1 MKSEDKNRLFKV
13 ALEGTPSNQDGK
25 QDPAGNNVDLTKL
38 EKDIV
43 SAVETKLE
51 EKTNSMKDGLK
62 SDLKDGLKT
71 ELETMI
77 TEKIDQAKK
86 EMVELSKSNKQ
97 SADDATEIEKIQ
109 LQKLNSCVKDGAEK
123 VTLQQYREYM
133 DKLNLQVRTALR
145 GGKIELDAT
154 IAGFAGFD
162 DARGGALIIPE
173 VDKTI
178 RQDFVDYDEGL
189 MNSITFEPAMSRTKR
204 CVVDVVEPDENTQAT
219 KETLEKIGYT
229 LDDGCFVSA
238 TLNLK
243 DYDSPARITYDQI
256 EDEAFRIEP
265 YINGKLVQGSRR
277 KVAKDLWIG
286 NSADKIKGII
296 NYPQGNKYGQVAV
309 KHVATSGTITMTDI
323 MNLCIANKNKGVLF
337 IDRATWGTLI
347 TEKDE
352 NGRYLFELGSV
363 AQGAGTQPFHVDA
376 VVPLLNVP
384 VVFDDAF
391 ILPEMVAANIKA
403 AILPPSAIAGYKR
416 PVARFMVKD
425 HLKNRDM
432 LLTERYDA
440 VLTQFKY
447 VKLLS
452 GVAESLG

>member
-86 EMVELSKSNKQ
+86 EMVELSKPNKQ

-309 KHVATSGTITMTDI
+309 KHVAESGKITMTDI

-452 GVAESLG
+452 GVAE

>member
-1 MKSEDKNRLFKV
+1 MKSQNKRLFEVKLEDGTPSNGGNNADKV
-13 ALEGTPSNQDGK
+13 ALEKLQN
-25 QDPAGNNVDLTKL
+25 DLTN
-38 EKDIV
+38 
-43 SAVETKLE
+43 AVETKLE
-51 EKTNSMKDGLK
+51 EKANSLKEGLK
-62 SDLKDGLKT
+62 SDLKDGIKT

-86 EMVELSKSNKQ
+86 EMVELSKSNAQ
-97 SADDATEIEKIQ
+97 PVNDATEVEKVQ
-109 LQKLNSCVKDGAEK
+109 LETLNKCVKDGAEK

-145 GGKIELDAT
+145 GGKVELDAT

-178 RQDFVDYDEGL
+178 RQDFIEYDEGL

-204 CVVDVVEPDENTQAT
+204 CVVDIVEPDENTAAV

-229 LDDGCFVSA
+229 IDDGCFVSA

-243 DYDSPARITYDQI
+243 DYDSPARVTYDQI

-286 NSADKIKGII
+286 NAADKIKGII
-296 NYPQGNKYGQVAV
+296 NYPRGTGYGKVGLRN
-309 KHVATSGTITMTDI
+309 VATTGTVTMSDI

-337 IDRATWGTLI
+337 IDRATWATVI

-363 AQGAGTQPFHVDA
+363 AKGLGTQPFHVDA

-391 ILPEMVAANIKA
+391 TLAEMTAANIVA

-440 VLTQFKY
+440 VLTQFNY

-452 GVAESLG
+452 GVQAGG

>member
-13 ALEGTPSNQDGK
+13 TLEGTPSNNGGNQN
-25 QDPAGNNVDLTKL
+25 PAGNNVDLTKL

-86 EMVELSKSNKQ
+86 EMVELSKSNRQ

-109 LQKLNSCVKDGAEK
+109 LQKFNSCIKDGAEK
-123 VTLQQYREYM
+123 ITLQQYREYM

-189 MNSITFEPAMSRTKR
+189 MNSITFEPAMSRTKT
-204 CVVDVVEPDENTQAT
+204 CIVDIVEPDENTEAT
-219 KETLEKIGYT
+219 KETLERIGYN
-229 LDDGCFVSA
+229 LDEGCFVSA

-277 KVAKDLWIG
+277 KVAKDLWVG

-309 KHVATSGTITMTDI
+309 KHVAESGKITMTDI

-452 GVAESLG
+452 GVAE

>member
-13 ALEGTPSNQDGK
+13 TLEGTPSNQDGK

-51 EKTNSMKDGLK
+51 EKTSSMKDGLK

-352 NGRYLFELGSV
+352 NGRYLFELGYV
-363 AQGAGTQPFHVDA
+363 ARGEGAQPFYVDA
-376 VVPLLNVP
+376 YVPLLNVP

-452 GVAESLG
+452 GVAE

>member
-13 ALEGTPSNQDGK
+13 TLEGTPSNQDGK

-77 TEKIDQAKK
+77 TEKIDQVKK

-452 GVAESLG
+452 GVAE

>member
-13 ALEGTPSNQDGK
+13 ALEGTPSNNGGN

-323 MNLCIANKNKGVLF
+323 MNLCISNKNKGVLF

-347 TEKDE
+347 TEKDQH
-352 NGRYLFELGSV
+352 GRYLFELGSV

-452 GVAESLG
+452 GVAAQ

>member
-1 MKSEDKNRLFKV
+1 MKSNKNRLFGVK
-13 ALEGTPSNQDGK
+13 LEGGQEPV
-25 QDPAGNNVDLTKL
+25 NNNTDLQKL

-43 SAVETKLE
+43 NAVETKLE
-51 EKTNSMKDGLK
+51 EKTSSMKDGLK
-62 SDLKDGLKT
+62 EGIKT

-77 TEKIDQAKK
+77 VEKIDQAKK
-86 EMVELSKSNKQ
+86 EMVELQKSNAKPV
-97 SADDATEIEKIQ
+97 DDATEIEKTQ
-109 LQKLNSCVKDGAEK
+109 LERLNMCVKDGAEK

-133 DKLNLQVRTALR
+133 DKLNLQVRSALR

-173 VDKTI
+173 VDKNI
-178 RQDFVDYDEGL
+178 RQDFVEYDEGL
-189 MNSITFEPAMSRTKR
+189 MYSITFEPAMSRTKK
-204 CVVDVVEPDENTQAT
+204 CVVDIVEPDENTAAV

-229 LDDGCFVSA
+229 IDDGCFVSA

-243 DYDSPARITYDQI
+243 DYDSPARVTYDQI

-265 YINGKLVQGSRR
+265 YINGKLVMGSRR

-286 NSADKIKGII
+286 NAADKIKGII
-296 NYPQGNKYGQVAV
+296 HYPQGTGYGKVGL
-309 KHVATSGTITMTDI
+309 KHVATTGTVTMSDI
-323 MNLCIANKNKGVLF
+323 MNLCISNRNKGVLF

-363 AQGAGTQPFHVDA
+363 VQDLGARPFHVDA

-391 ILPEMVAANIKA
+391 TLPEMVAANIVA

-440 VLTQFKY
+440 VLTQFNY

-452 GVAESLG
+452 GVQAA

>member
-13 ALEGTPSNQDGK
+13 ALEGTPSNNGGN

-323 MNLCIANKNKGVLF
+323 MNLCISNKNKGVLF

-347 TEKDE
+347 TEKDQH
-352 NGRYLFELGSV
+352 GRYLFELGSV

-452 GVAESLG
+452 GVAQ

>member
-347 TEKDE
+347 TEKDKD
-352 NGRYLFELGSV
+352 GRYLFELGSV

-452 GVAESLG
+452 GVAE

>member
-13 ALEGTPSNQDGK
+13 ELEGTPSNQDGK

-309 KHVATSGTITMTDI
+309 KHVATSGKITMTDI

-452 GVAESLG
+452 GVAE

>member
-13 ALEGTPSNQDGK
+13 VLEGTPSNNGGN

-86 EMVELSKSNKQ
+86 EMVELSKSNRQ

-109 LQKLNSCVKDGAEK
+109 LQKFNSCIKDGAEK
-123 VTLQQYREYM
+123 ITLQQYREYM

-162 DARGGALIIPE
+162 DARGGALIVPE

-189 MNSITFEPAMSRTKR
+189 MNSITFEPAMSRTKT
-204 CVVDVVEPDENTQAT
+204 CVVDVVEPDENTEAT
-219 KETLEKIGYT
+219 KETLERIGYN

-238 TLNLK
+238 TLHLK

-309 KHVATSGTITMTDI
+309 KHVAGSGKITMTDI

-352 NGRYLFELGSV
+352 SGRYLFELGSV

-452 GVAESLG
+452 GVAE

>member
-1 MKSEDKNRLFKV
+1 MKSEDKKRLFKV
-13 ALEGTPSNQDGK
+13 ELEGTPSNNGGN

-256 EDEAFRIEP
+256 
-265 YINGKLVQGSRR
+265 
-277 KVAKDLWIG
+277 
-286 NSADKIKGII
+286 
-296 NYPQGNKYGQVAV
+296 
-309 KHVATSGTITMTDI
+309 
-323 MNLCIANKNKGVLF
+323 
-337 IDRATWGTLI
+337 
-347 TEKDE
+347 
-352 NGRYLFELGSV
+352 
-363 AQGAGTQPFHVDA
+363 
-376 VVPLLNVP
+376 
-384 VVFDDAF
+384 
-391 ILPEMVAANIKA
+391 
-403 AILPPSAIAGYKR
+403 
-416 PVARFMVKD
+416 
-425 HLKNRDM
+425 
-432 LLTERYDA
+432 
-440 VLTQFKY
+440 
-447 VKLLS
+447 
-452 GVAESLG
+452 

>member
-296 NYPQGNKYGQVAV
+296 HYPQGNKYGQVAV

-347 TEKDE
+347 TEKDQH
-352 NGRYLFELGSV
+352 GRYLFELGSV

-452 GVAESLG
+452 GVAE

>member
-1 MKSEDKNRLFKV
+1 MKSEDKKRLFKV
-13 ALEGTPSNQDGK
+13 ELEGTPAGGN

-277 KVAKDLWIG
+277 KVAKDLWVG

-296 NYPQGNKYGQVAV
+296 NYPRGNKYGQVAV
-309 KHVATSGTITMTDI
+309 KHVATSGKITMTDI

-452 GVAESLG
+452 GVTE

>member
-1 MKSEDKNRLFKV
+1 MKSQNKRLFEVKLEDGTPSNGGNNADKV
-13 ALEGTPSNQDGK
+13 ALEKLQN
-25 QDPAGNNVDLTKL
+25 DLTN
-38 EKDIV
+38 
-43 SAVETKLE
+43 AVETKLE
-51 EKTNSMKDGLK
+51 EKANSLKEGLK
-62 SDLKDGLKT
+62 SDLQDGIKT

-77 TEKIDQAKK
+77 AEKIDQAKK
-86 EMVELSKSNKQ
+86 EMVELSKSNNQ

-286 NSADKIKGII
+286 DSADKIKGII
-296 NYPQGNKYGQVAV
+296 KYPQGNKYGQVAV
-309 KHVATSGTITMTDI
+309 KHVAESGKITMTDI

-452 GVAESLG
+452 GVAE

>member
-13 ALEGTPSNQDGK
+13 VLEGTPSNNGGN

-86 EMVELSKSNKQ
+86 EMVELSKSNRQ

-109 LQKLNSCVKDGAEK
+109 LQKFNSCIKDGAEK
-123 VTLQQYREYM
+123 ITLQQYREYM

-162 DARGGALIIPE
+162 DARGGALIVPE

-189 MNSITFEPAMSRTKR
+189 MNSITFEPAMSRTKT
-204 CVVDVVEPDENTQAT
+204 CVVDVVEPDENTEAT
-219 KETLEKIGYT
+219 KETLERIGYN

-238 TLNLK
+238 TLHLK

-309 KHVATSGTITMTDI
+309 KHVAESGKITMTDI

-452 GVAESLG
+452 GVAE

>member
-13 ALEGTPSNQDGK
+13 KLEGTPSNNGGNQN
-25 QDPAGNNVDLTKL
+25 PAGDNVDLTKL

-86 EMVELSKSNKQ
+86 EMVELSKSNRQ

-109 LQKLNSCVKDGAEK
+109 LQKFNSCIKDGAEK
-123 VTLQQYREYM
+123 ITLQQYREYM

-162 DARGGALIIPE
+162 DARGGALIVPE

-189 MNSITFEPAMSRTKR
+189 MNSITFEPAMSRTKT
-204 CVVDVVEPDENTQAT
+204 CVVDVVEPDENTEAT
-219 KETLEKIGYT
+219 KETLERIGYN

-238 TLNLK
+238 TLHLK

-309 KHVATSGTITMTDI
+309 KHVAESGKITMTDV

-352 NGRYLFELGSV
+352 SGRYLFELGSV
-363 AQGAGTQPFHVDA
+363 AQGAGAQPFHVDA

-452 GVAESLG
+452 GVAE

>member
-25 QDPAGNNVDLTKL
+25 QDPAGNNVDLAKL
-38 EKDIV
+38 EKDVV

-51 EKTNSMKDGLK
+51 EKTNSIKDGLK

-452 GVAESLG
+452 GVAE

>member
-1 MKSEDKNRLFKV
+1 MKSEDKNRFFKV

-296 NYPQGNKYGQVAV
+296 HYPQGNKYGQVAV
-309 KHVATSGTITMTDI
+309 KHVVTSGTITMTDI

-452 GVAESLG
+452 GVAE

>member
-13 ALEGTPSNQDGK
+13 ALEGTPSNNGGN

-323 MNLCIANKNKGVLF
+323 MNLCISNKNKGVLF

-347 TEKDE
+347 TEKDQH
-352 NGRYLFELGSV
+352 GRYLFELGSV

-452 GVAESLG
+452 GVAE

>member
-1 MKSEDKNRLFKV
+1 MKSEDKNKLFKV
-13 ALEGTPSNQDGK
+13 ALEGTPSNNGGN

-86 EMVELSKSNKQ
+86 EMVELSKSNQQ

-309 KHVATSGTITMTDI
+309 KHVAESGKITMTDI

-452 GVAESLG
+452 GVAE

>member
-97 SADDATEIEKIQ
+97 FADDATEIEKIQ

-173 VDKTI
+173 VDRKI

-204 CVVDVVEPDENTQAT
+204 CIVDVVEPDENTQAT

-452 GVAESLG
+452 GVAE